1 LMKLMNSSA
10 PVRSG
15 ALPLSMARVGV
26 GVLCVGFF
34 AAVGV
39 RAQDAPQDV
48 AEAARQQRAR
58 KAAQGQSPSQTETY
72 IYTNEDLQRSRIL
85 IEQDGARVAT
95 RKQNTPSPVATTA
108 ERKTPAAS
116 VETNAPAGE
125 SLAAVARRYRR
136 EKNAREAQ
144 QASRTPAASQ
154 FHLEIPAGSLAEV
167 APGVVL
173 QVAPHAMPHVAPQ
186 IVPRRAPP
194 LPTAAP
200 PSTSLKTG
208 ARGLALRRDPFSQ
221 PAAGLAG
228 KHFDVAKAIATVPA
242 VRLPASPKNVTSSFV
257 ATKAAPVNDA
267 SVSSNPKVASRP
279 VVSERSRSGLDARAS
294 LVTGTVTIRAGD
306 SLWKLSRQY
315 SGSAVRWTEWLRR
328 NPGLGDPRS
337 LRVGAVLLVP
347 PRAEGSPPGSSP
359 ALRAVARTVV
369 VRSGD
374 SLWKI
379 SAERY
384 GDGARW
390 PCVARAN
397 AGLRDAAVIFPGQ
410 RLLLPAACGN
420 AVSSLGTIT
429 H

>member
-1 LMKLMNSSA
+1 M
-10 PVRSG
+10 VRS
-15 ALPLSMARVGV
+15 
-26 GVLCVGFF
+26 
-34 AAVGV
+34 
-39 RAQDAPQDV
+39 
-48 AEAARQQRAR
+48 
-58 KAAQGQSPSQTETY
+58 
-72 IYTNEDLQRSRIL
+72 
-85 IEQDGARVAT
+85 VAT
-95 RKQNTPSPVATTA
+95 RQHDHSVACGHDRGA
-108 ERKTPAAS
+108 GKRRRPAA
-116 VETNAPAGE
+116 ETNAPAGE

-136 EKNAREAQ
+136 EKNEREAQ

-228 KHFDVAKAIATVPA
+228 KHFRCSEGDCHGARANPICQ
-242 VRLPASPKNVTSSFV
+242 ASPKNVTSSFL
-257 ATKAAPVNDA
+257 AIKAAPVNDA
-267 SVSSNPKVASRP
+267 SVSSNPKVASET